1 MATKTAAVSP
11 VDHVRKAI
19 DELDEARAE
28 AGQQARERIDSTIDR
43 LRELAGDLSTRMK
56 DQAGEFQDMLESAPD
71 DLRLEFGRRVVRAQR
86 TPEALTALAGE
97 VRRRKAE
104 LTA

>member
-1 MATKTAAVSP
+1 MATKTAAARP

-19 DELDEARAE
+19 EELDEARTE
-28 AGQQARERIDSTIDR
+28 VGQQARARIDAAIER
-43 LRELAGDLSTRMK
+43 LREVTNDLGARVK
-56 DQAGEFQDMLESAPD
+56 DQAGEFQEMLDDAGD
-71 DLRLEFGRRVVRAQR
+71 DLRLEFGRRAVRAQR

-104 LTA
+104 LTV